1 MKLQIFQESAPEP
14 EKTIILRLVPLS
26 GDHVEL
32 QVVDK
37 KGSVVPGGH
46 ILCILPHKPCIL
58 YTSISEDFGFAL
70 DEKGRLK
77 FL

>member
-1 MKLQIFQESAPEP
+1 MKLQIFQESAPGP

-26 GDHVEL
+26 DHVEL

-37 KGSVVPGGH
+37 KGSVIPDGH
-46 ILCILPHKPCIL
+46 ILGIYPHKPCVL
-58 YTSISEDFGFAL
+58 YRAISEDFGFAL